1 MVGIKT
7 SSPEIISK
15 GDLWSDE
22 VLVRL
27 ETLKLSEDFNLLKN
41 LFNFSRLYKYN
52 FLKKA
57 LFYAAN

>member
-22 VLVRL
+22 VLEIL
-27 ETLKLSEDFNLLKN
+27 EILKLSEDFNLLKN

-52 FLKKA
+52 F
-57 LFYAAN
+57 